1 MDLLRH
7 HLRRSPRLRFL
18 RRRHNGTDLGDQ
30 VNEWE
35 GYCRGRAEEFLID

>member
-18 RRRHNGTDLGDQ
+18 RRGYHGTDLGDQ
-30 VNEWE
+30 VNEGE
-35 GYCRGRAEEFLID
+35 GQGRGRAEEFLIN